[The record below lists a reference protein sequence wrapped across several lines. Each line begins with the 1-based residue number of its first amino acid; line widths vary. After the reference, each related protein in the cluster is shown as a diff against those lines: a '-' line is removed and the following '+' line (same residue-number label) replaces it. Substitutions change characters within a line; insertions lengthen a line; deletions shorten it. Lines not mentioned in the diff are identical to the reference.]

1 MTHNEMNMGGQAV
14 IEGVMMRSEKYIS
27 VAVRKADGT
36 IALKREENRPWG
48 KRLKIFKFPFIRG
61 GAVLIESVIHGTKA
75 LSWSADVAV
84 ENEDSERKKT
94 SRDRNSI
101 VSRLGTVITL
111 LISFSFGLFL
121 FFWLPLIFTQWFG
134 FETGLVFNLVDG
146 IFRLLMFGMY
156 LALISMWRE
165 IRQILQYHGAEH
177 KSIYALENDC
187 SLTVDGARP
196 FSTLHPRCGT
206 SFLLI
211 VMVVSIFVF
220 MFLGKPE
227 TYADRIVRLLFIPVI
242 GGISYEFIRLSGR
255 FRDSKIARLFIN
267 PGLWLQKMTTREPD
281 DDQLE
286 IGIIA
291 LRSAMGETLDQDNI
305 IHYDSNG
312 QQRTSYSNDTSS
324 SDEKAAISSR

>member
-1 MTHNEMNMGGQAV
+1 
-14 IEGVMMRSEKYIS
+14 

-48 KRLKIFKFPFIRG
+48 KRFGLLKLPLIRG
-61 GAVLIESVIHGTKA
+61 GAILIESVVHGTKA

-84 ENEDSERKKT
+84 ENEDSDLKKT
-94 SRDRNSI
+94 SHDRNTIISKLSTVLTLCI
-101 VSRLGTVITL
+101 SLSLGVL
-111 LISFSFGLFL
+111 L
-121 FFWLPLIFTQWFG
+121 FFWLPLVFTQWFG
-134 FETGLVFNLVDG
+134 FETGFVFNLVDG
-146 IFRLLMFGMY
+146 MFRLLMFGIY
-156 LALISMWRE
+156 LALISMWKE
-165 IRQILQYHGAEH
+165 VRQIFQYHGAEH

-227 TYADRIVRLLFIPVI
+227 TYSDRFVRLFFMPVI
-242 GGISYEFIRLSGR
+242 GGISYEFIRLSSR
-255 FRDSKIARLFIN
+255 FRDSKIARIFIN
-267 PGLWLQKMTTREPD
+267 PGLWLQKVTTREPD

-291 LRSAMGETLDQDNI
+291 LRSAMGETMDQDNI

-312 QQRTSYSNDTSS
+312 ERRTSYSNDTSS
-324 SDEKAAISSR
+324 YDEEVAVSSR